1 MTRVLVLGGTAWLG
15 ARVAREWHERGAEV
29 VCLARGGAGSVPPGV
44 RLIRAD
50 RTLPSAYDDVTGP
63 WDEVI
68 ELSYAPNLVN
78 GALRAL
84 SHNADH
90 WTLVSSVSVYA
101 RSDEPRADESADL
114 VEPHD
119 LSQYPDAKVAAER
132 ATTTAIGD
140 RLVIARPG
148 LIAGPGDPSDRFGYW
163 MARFLQQGPALIP
176 TTAGRSVQ
184 VIDVDDLA
192 AWLVR
197 IGVDGA
203 TGVANAVGPPHPFAD
218 VLEQTRNAT
227 GFRGEVIAATDDEL
241 LAHDVAYWAG
251 PRSLPLWLP
260 ADSAG
265 FAQRRSDAFI
275 ASGGVTRSLALTI
288 ARTLEDERQRGID
301 RPRRAGLTRTEEG
314 EIVRG
319 IARRRRRPSGPER

>member
-1 MTRVLVLGGTAWLG
+1 M
-15 ARVAREWHERGAEV
+15 
-29 VCLARGGAGSVPPGV
+29 GSVPPGV

-50 RTLPSAYDDVTGP
+50 RTLPSAYDEVTAA

-68 ELSYAPNLVN
+68 ELSYAPNLVT

-84 SHNADH
+84 SHTAAH

-101 RSDEPRADESADL
+101 QSDEPGADESADL
-114 VEPHD
+114 LVPHD

-140 RLVIARPG
+140 RLFIARPG

-163 MARFLQQGPALIP
+163 MARFLQPGPALIP
-176 TTAGRSVQ
+176 TTAGRHVQ
-184 VIDVDDLA
+184 IIDVDDLA

-197 IGVDGA
+197 VGADGA
-203 TGVANAVGPPHPFAD
+203 TGVANAVGPPHPFSE
-218 VLEQTRNAT
+218 VLAQTRDAT
-227 GFRGEVIAATDDEL
+227 GFRGDVIEATDDEL

-265 FAQRRSDAFI
+265 FAQRRSDAFL
-275 ASGGVTRSLALTI
+275 ASGGATRSLALTI
-288 ARTLEDERQRGID
+288 ARTLEDETERGID
-301 RPRRAGLTRTEEG
+301 RPRRAGLTRTDEG
-314 EIVRG
+314 EIVRD
-319 IARRRRRPSGPER
+319 ILSRRRMPTEHEP